1 MVRGKELNFR
11 QDVPNLKEI
20 NPMSTEAVTT
30 AVERVERQVSYVRV
44 RNWLLAALT
53 VSSGAV
59 DVISFLALGKIFTA
73 FMTGNIAFLGMG
85 IARHPGA
92 PPIVSVLASMVG
104 FAAGVYLATKMIKHM
119 SQSAAHECEQ
129 ATGVM
134 WPRQTTFALGISL
147 LPHLC
152 FLVIWFATSGRP
164 GDNLIPVLLAVWA
177 LAMGNQ
183 SAAVRQLNVA
193 GIFTTAA
200 TATFIFL
207 VGDWANNRPLT
218 SEEHSRLRGVLVS
231 LVIGATAGALLLI
244 HAPIYAPLLPFVITV
259 GVVAIAARVF
269 RNRHPPKISGG
280 RLWA

>member
-1 MVRGKELNFR
+1 
-11 QDVPNLKEI
+11 
-20 NPMSTEAVTT
+20 MSTESVT
-30 AVERVERQVSYVRV
+30 APLEKVDRQVSHVRV

-85 IARHPGA
+85 IAGHPGA
-92 PPIVSVLASMVG
+92 LRIVSVLASMAG
-104 FAAGVYLATKMIKHM
+104 FAGGVYLATKIVKRS
-119 SQSAAHECEQ
+119 SQSAAHEGAQ
-129 ATGVM
+129 AAGVV
-134 WPRQTTFALGISL
+134 WPRATTFALGISL

-152 FLVIWFATSGRP
+152 FLVIWFATRGQP

-183 SAAVRQLNVA
+183 SAAVRQLNV
-193 GIFTTAA
+193 GGVFTTAA

-231 LVIGATAGALLLI
+231 LVIGATAGALLLL
-244 HAPIYAPLLPFVITV
+244 HAPIFAPLLPLVVTAL
-259 GVVAIAARVF
+259 VVAVAARVF
-269 RNRHPPKISGG
+269 RDGVKPRQMH
-280 RLWA
+280 